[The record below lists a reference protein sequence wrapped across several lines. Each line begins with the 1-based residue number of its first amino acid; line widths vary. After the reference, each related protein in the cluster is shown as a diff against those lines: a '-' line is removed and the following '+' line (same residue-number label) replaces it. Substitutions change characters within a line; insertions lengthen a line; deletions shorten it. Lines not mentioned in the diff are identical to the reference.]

1 MSFTY
6 EFHHMGIPVKEQK
19 PGERYSEK
27 FKMYTTDSI
36 SENYRIQFHRF
47 EDGCLLHDLIQTMPH
62 IAYKVSSLDEA
73 IKNENIIMEPYE
85 PFSGFKVAM
94 IEKSGVPIEFIETTL
109 SENEIWD
116 TKKHKN
122 SIIYTNK

>member
-6 EFHHMGIPVKEQK
+6 EFHHVGIPVKEEK
-19 PGERYSEK
+19 DGERYSEK

-36 SENYRIQFHRF
+36 SENYRVQFHRF
-47 EDGCLLHDLIQTMPH
+47 LDACPLHKLIQTVPH
-62 IAYKVSSLDEA
+62 VAYKVSSLDEA
-73 IKNENIIMEPYE
+73 IKNEAVIMEPYE

-109 SENEIWD
+109 GENEIWD
-116 TKKHKN
+116 TTKHKN
-122 SIIYTNK
+122 SIIYKK